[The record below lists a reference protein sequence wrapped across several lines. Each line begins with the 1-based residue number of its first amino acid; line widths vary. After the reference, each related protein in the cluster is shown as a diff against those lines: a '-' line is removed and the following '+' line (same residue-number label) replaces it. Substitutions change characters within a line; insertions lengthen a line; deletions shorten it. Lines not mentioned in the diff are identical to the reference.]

1 VSLETETM
9 AIKTISDSD
18 LNEVVHIHQKA
29 FKGFLMTLLGQK
41 FLYEYYHLVLNY
53 PDNISLIYETD
64 NGQILGFATGYMNPA
79 RFYSELKKR
88 KIKLILSALM
98 HIALRPRLWKRIL
111 DSYRY
116 ADIHSSA
123 NNSEKDTAELASIAV
138 DPDLQNKGVGR
149 ELLSAFINE
158 AMTRDASK
166 VVLTTDAEDNEH
178 VNKFYKKAGFSIQG
192 TFEKSKGRKMNQY
205 VYYLNQSDSEG

>member
-1 VSLETETM
+1 M
-9 AIKTISDSD
+9 AIKTINDSD

-41 FLYEYYHLVLNY
+41 FLYEYYRLVLSY
-53 PDNISLIYETD
+53 PGNICLLYKTD
-64 NGQILGFATGYMNPA
+64 NGQILGFAAGYINPA
-79 RFYSELKKR
+79 RFYSELKEK

-98 HIALRPRLWKRIL
+98 HIASRPRLWKRIL

-116 ADIHSSA
+116 ADINSSA
-123 NNSEKDTAELASIAV
+123 HNGEINTVELASIAV
-138 DPDLQNKGVGR
+138 DPDVQNKGIGR
-149 ELLSAFINE
+149 ELLSAFIIE
-158 AMTRDASK
+158 AKKRDASK

-178 VNKFYKKAGFSIQG
+178 VNKFYKKAGFNIQG

-205 VYYLNQSDSEG
+205 VYYLDQSDSEG

>member
-178 VNKFYKKAGFSIQG
+178 VNKFYKKAGFAIQC

-205 VYYLNQSDSEG
+205 VYYLNQTDSEG

>member
-1 VSLETETM
+1 M
-9 AIKTISDSD
+9 NGPD
-18 LNEVVHIHQKA
+18 LQEVVRIHQKA

-41 FLYEYYHLVLNY
+41 FLYEYYNLVLSY
-53 PDNISLIYETD
+53 PNNISLIYETD
-64 NGQILGFATGYMNPA
+64 DSHVLGFAVGYMDPA
-79 RFYSELKKR
+79 AFYLKLKR
-88 KIKLILSALM
+88 EKIKLLLSALM

-116 ADIHSSA
+116 ADISSSA
-123 NNSEKDTAELASIAV
+123 NNGEKNTAELASIAV
-138 DPDLQNKGVGR
+138 DPDGQNKGVGR

-158 AMTRDASK
+158 AKKRNASK

-178 VNKFYKKAGFSIQG
+178 VNKFYKKTGFSIQS

-205 VYYLNQSDSEG
+205 AYYLSQSDSEG